1 MPPTNPPQAPSPH
14 DGALI
19 SRRRFLGAVLLAGIG
34 AVSYA
39 RWLEPRWLDC
49 DEIHVPLGRATPLR
63 ILHLS
68 DLHVSDAASL
78 GLVERAITL
87 GLGLKPDIAVLTGD
101 FITGPFTA
109 SPEYERTLRR
119 LTAAVPT
126 FACLGNH
133 DGGRWSAQRGDNAA
147 FQPVAALLE
156 HSGIHLL
163 RNAAHSLR
171 LRAGAVQLLGVGD
184 PWAGDCEPGRAFA
197 SLPPRGDALR
207 IVLSHNP
214 DTKTLLQPLDWDLM
228 LCGHAHGGQF
238 RLPFLGTPFA
248 PVADKRFAA
257 GLHSWNGRW
266 IHTTRGV
273 GNLHGLRLFCRPQVS
288 LLVFE

>member
-1 MPPTNPPQAPSPH
+1 MLA
-14 DGALI
+14 G
-19 SRRRFLGAVLLAGIG
+19 LGAAG
-34 AVSYA
+34 YA
-39 RWLEPRWLDC
+39 RWLEPRWIDAE
-49 DEIHVPLGRATPLR
+49 EIHIPLGRATPLR

-78 GLVERAITL
+78 ELVDRAITL
-87 GLGLKPDIAVLTGD
+87 GLGLKPDLAVLTGD
-101 FITGPFTA
+101 FITGEFAT
-109 SPEYERTLRR
+109 SPDYERTLHR
-119 LTAAVPT
+119 LAAAVPT

-133 DGGRWSAQRGDNAA
+133 DGGRWSAQRGDNAS
-147 FQPVAALLE
+147 FQPVVALLE

-163 RNAAHSLR
+163 RNAAHSLQ
-171 LRAGAVQLLGVGD
+171 LGNQSVQLIGVGD
-184 PWAGDCEPGRAFA
+184 PWAGECEPGRAFA

-214 DTKTLLQPLDWDLM
+214 DTKSLFQPLDWDLL

-238 RLPFLGTPFA
+238 RLPFLDTPFA

-257 GLHSWNGRW
+257 GLHRWEGLW
-266 IHTTRGV
+266 IHTTSGV

-288 LLVFE
+288 LLVVD

>member
-1 MPPTNPPQAPSPH
+1 MPPPNPPHAAFRP
-14 DGALI
+14 ARLT
-19 SRRRFLGAVLLAGIG
+19 RRRFLGAVLLAGIG

-39 RWLEPRWLDC
+39 HWLEPRWLDC
-49 DEIHVPLGRATPLR
+49 DEIHVPLGRATPIR

-68 DLHVSDAASL
+68 DFHVSDAASL
-78 GLVERAITL
+78 ELVDRAITL
-87 GLGLKPDIAVLTGD
+87 GLGLKPDLAVLTGD
-101 FITGPFTA
+101 FITGEFTA
-109 SPEYERTLRR
+109 SPEYERTLHR
-119 LTAAVPT
+119 LAAAVPA

-133 DGGRWSAQRGDNAA
+133 DGGRWSAARGDNAS

-156 HSGIHLL
+156 HAGVQLL
-163 RNAAHSLR
+163 RNATHTL
-171 LRAGAVQLLGVGD
+171 LLDGKPVQLNGVGD

-197 SLPPRGDALR
+197 SLPPRSDELR

-214 DTKTLLQPLDWDLM
+214 DTKSLLQPLDWDLM

-238 RLPFLGTPFA
+238 RPPFLDTPFA
-248 PVADKRFAA
+248 PVVDKRFAA
-257 GLHSWNGRW
+257 GLHRWDGRW

-288 LLVFE
+288 LLVVE

>member
-1 MPPTNPPQAPSPH
+1 MPPPNPPQAQAPH
-14 DGALI
+14 GGALL
-19 SRRRFLGAVLLAGIG
+19 SRRRFLGAALLAGLG
-34 AVSYA
+34 VASYA
-39 RWLEPRWLDC
+39 HWLEPRWLDC
-49 DEIHVPLGRATPLR
+49 GEVQVPLGRATPLR

-68 DLHVSDAASL
+68 DFHVSDAASL
-78 GLVERAITL
+78 ELVDRAITL
-87 GLGLKPDIAVLTGD
+87 GLGLKPDLAVLTGD
-101 FITGPFTA
+101 FITGEFTA
-109 SPEYERTLRR
+109 SPEYERTLHR
-119 LTAAVPT
+119 LAAAVPT

-133 DGGRWSAQRGDNAA
+133 DGGRWSAARGDNAS

-156 HSGIHLL
+156 HAGVQLL
-163 RNAAHSLR
+163 RNTAHSLR
-171 LRAGAVQLLGVGD
+171 LGADTVQLIGVGD
-184 PWAGDCEPGRAFA
+184 LWAADCEPGRAFT

-207 IVLSHNP
+207 IILSHNP
-214 DTKTLLQPLDWDLM
+214 DTKSLLQPIDWDLM

-257 GLHSWNGRW
+257 SLHRWDGRW

-288 LLVFE
+288 LLVVE